1 MVVHWQG
8 EKDTSVKIYTSHQVL
23 YLNIVH
29 RYHKLYD
36 AITAVTAFQ
45 LILKFYYFKGFFEEM
60 IDFQNSVQD

>member
-8 EKDTSVKIYTSHQVL
+8 EKDTSVKIYHVTSGTLLEYSTKVSQ
-23 YLNIVH
+23 I
-29 RYHKLYD
+29 
-36 AITAVTAFQ
+36 TAFQ